1 MEEAT
6 DVLILAAKNL
16 DNLRFQTKILSAMR
30 MIWVKWSEDKF
41 PVTSFK
47 AEQFVINETE
57 NANQAKLE
65 ESGVTRPRSKMIG
78 LVMFG
83 PKT

>member
-1 MEEAT
+1 
-6 DVLILAAKNL
+6 
-16 DNLRFQTKILSAMR
+16 MR

-65 ESGVTRPRSKMIG
+65 ENGVTSDQMKNNVSYSFFKDGVTGHGASSNKRG
-78 LVMFG
+78 G
-83 PKT
+83 

>member
-1 MEEAT
+1 
-6 DVLILAAKNL
+6 
-16 DNLRFQTKILSAMR
+16 MR

-41 PVTSFK
+41 QVTSFK

-65 ESGVTRPRSKMIG
+65 ESGVTSDQMKNNVSYS
-78 LVMFG
+78 LF
-83 PKT
+83 